1 MIIFLCTMN
10 STLVK
15 CSPPVA
21 RGSSLW
27 ILATGR
33 LYNCGCVNIVINT
46 LDVNSI
52 RMTDIF
58 MNDPSFVKYNLCK
71 GWTAYIHTVIV
82 FEGICIEGV
91 SFSWVTKELI
101 SFVRYTRWKVDWY
114 NSYAKMIRNDAQ
126 ILRKPMELFLWV
138 DVFVNMLL
146 KNWNKSNILH
156 QVLM

>member
-82 FEGICIEGV
+82 FWRHLHWGGQFFLSYQRTDFIRSGNAVESGLIQFLCQNDQKWCSNASKTNGIILM
-91 SFSWVTKELI
+91 SWHFCEYVTKKLE
-101 SFVRYTRWKVDWY
+101 
-114 NSYAKMIRNDAQ
+114 
-126 ILRKPMELFLWV
+126 
-138 DVFVNMLL
+138 
-146 KNWNKSNILH
+146 
-156 QVLM
+156 